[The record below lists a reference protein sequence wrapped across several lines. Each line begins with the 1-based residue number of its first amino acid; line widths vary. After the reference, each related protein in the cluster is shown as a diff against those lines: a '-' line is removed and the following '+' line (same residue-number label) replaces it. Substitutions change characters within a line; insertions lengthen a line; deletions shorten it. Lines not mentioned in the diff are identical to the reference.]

1 MLKVQVITGEVKLAV
16 HQGRIGLMFPGSQ
29 IEHNRD
35 CTCQLV
41 KQELS
46 LTQSNDPILTVL

>member
-16 HQGRIGLMFPGSQ
+16 HQGRIGLMFSESQ

-41 KQELS
+41 TESHPVQ
-46 LTQSNDPILTVL
+46 